1 MLGLTRVPPK
11 VYDFL
16 FRFKPSFRCPQ
27 ARHFV
32 LFCWLL
38 TALCLEQGKGTLT
51 GLHRQLPPRL
61 KYWALL
67 RLVRSGWWCEQE
79 LLRAMSADV
88 LVSLPPPADGRLY
101 VVGDLTLIDKR
112 GEQQPLGRVTRHSQ
126 YAAYGF
132 GLEVLLVLACWGH
145 YRIPVGCVVLDP
157 AEQGAQNHHC
167 RRLLRE
173 FQRPQ
178 WVREVIV
185 VADAGF
191 AASAT
196 FRQLE
201 QQGYKYVC
209 AAARTRKFT
218 DGKSLRDFVQ
228 HLPKS
233 YYRRVKTTKPD
244 GRRRDYWI
252 YASRK
257 VVHGIGDVTI
267 ILSKTRR
274 NNGPK
279 QTKIIVTNLD
289 AATPGAILS
298 IYARRWGVELTFK
311 ELKSGLHLGEMQVT
325 KEAERV
331 RRGVGLSVLAYLLLV
346 KLYGAATETPA
357 QFSIFCFKQQ
367 FFMEVCHAQQNGT
380 QQKWQRKLDKLRLAA

>member
-16 FRFKPSFRCPQ
+16 FRFKPLFRCPQ

-32 LFCWLL
+32 LFGWLL
-38 TALCLEQGKGTLT
+38 TALCLEQGTGTLT
-51 GLHRQLPPRL
+51 ALHRQLPPRL

-67 RLVRSGWWCEQE
+67 RLVRSGWWSEQE

-88 LVSLPPPADGRLY
+88 LLTLPPPADGRLY
-101 VVGDLTLIDKR
+101 LVGDLTLKDKR
-112 GEQQPLGRVTRHSQ
+112 GEHQPLGRVTRHSQ
-126 YAAYGF
+126 YAAYSF
-132 GLEVLLVLACWGH
+132 GLEVLLVLACWSH

-157 AEQGAQNHHC
+157 AEKGAQNHHF

-173 FQRPQ
+173 FQLPQ

-201 QQGYKYVC
+201 EQGYKYVC

-233 YYRRVKTTKPD
+233 CYRRVKTMKPD

-252 YASRK
+252 HASRK
-257 VVHGIGDVTI
+257 IVHGIGDVTI
-267 ILSKTRR
+267 ILSKTRH
-274 NNGPK
+274 NHGPK

-311 ELKSGLHLGEMQVT
+311 ELKSGLHLGQMQVT

-331 RRGVGLSVLAYLLLV
+331 RRAVGLSVLAYLLLV
-346 KLYGAATETPA
+346 KLYGAETQTPA
-357 QFSIFCFKQQ
+357 QFSIFRFKHQ
-367 FFMEVCHAQQNGT
+367 FLGEVCQAQQNGT
-380 QQKWQRKLDKLRLAA
+380 EQKWQRKFDRLRLAA